1 MTFAFG
7 TRGNG
12 ANAIFAKTWE
22 SYPPCIWHWLTFKSE
37 HILLRSS
44 TPPLSMSFRYYCTVY
59 IAHAHYLLSSY
70 QVSWG
75 PEIRAWAPSDT
86 FATYTRTTKINTQIH
101 RQTDTQ
107 THGQTHT
114 PKSTWIW
121 IKIWNQRLGL
131 IGYPIEASKTY
142 LQMISITRT
151 KVWNIFRTL
160 YIHATGNRIDSWLY
174 DLSKQASHLYLVLA
188 NLSAYSLSSIN
199 LFFASICRAG
209 ADVTSCT
216 YPASSI
222 SADCHGGQTTN
233 LVQPQTS
240 KSKKKGFSPKTS
252 FSRNECRTPKLKPW
266 REMI

>member
-101 RQTDTQ
+101 RQTDTR
-107 THGQTHT
+107 TNTHT
-114 PKSTWIW
+114 KKYMNMNQDLKSKAGLDRLPHWS
-121 IKIWNQRLGL
+121 IK
-131 IGYPIEASKTY
+131 
-142 LQMISITRT
+142 
-151 KVWNIFRTL
+151 
-160 YIHATGNRIDSWLY
+160 
-174 DLSKQASHLYLVLA
+174 
-188 NLSAYSLSSIN
+188 N
-199 LFFASICRAG
+199 LF
-209 ADVTSCT
+209 ADDIDHQNQS
-216 YPASSI
+216 
-222 SADCHGGQTTN
+222 
-233 LVQPQTS
+233 
-240 KSKKKGFSPKTS
+240 
-252 FSRNECRTPKLKPW
+252 LKHL
-266 REMI
+266 